1 MQHTRSTTRSH
12 RKRSESSKT
21 QGYGLRSASL
31 SRHAASRRQEET
43 LAEAGP
49 SHIIDLRPAL
59 EAVHVSSAQCA
70 LAYLPWELGAR
81 PSTPEKEHR
90 SGPPDAGLSLRSEK
104 DQRSGP
110 PDAGLNLRSEK
121 PHAAPQKLRVSRIC
135 VEDIVSAQI
144 DACDPLK
151 TLPAADFCHVLS
163 EVTDIVVRVMTEGER
178 AVRAGP
184 RRC

>member
-1 MQHTRSTTRSH
+1 MGYAPPRSPDTQPVGVKKRRSP
-12 RKRSESSKT
+12 KP
-21 QGYGLRSASL
+21 
-31 SRHAASRRQEET
+31 
-43 LAEAGP
+43 GP

-59 EAVHVSSAQCA
+59 EAVHVSSARCA
-70 LAYLPWELGAR
+70 LAYLPWELGVR
-81 PSTPEKEHR
+81 PSTPEKEQR
-90 SGPPDAGLSLRSEK
+90 PPDAGLNLRSEK

-121 PHAAPQKLRVSRIC
+121 SHAGERDAGPQKLRVSRIC

-163 EVTDIVVRVMTEGER
+163 EVTDIVVRVMTKGER
-178 AVRAGP
+178 AVRARP

>member
-1 MQHTRSTTRSH
+1 MGYAPPRSPDTQPVGVKKRRSP
-12 RKRSESSKT
+12 KP
-21 QGYGLRSASL
+21 
-31 SRHAASRRQEET
+31 
-43 LAEAGP
+43 GP

-59 EAVHVSSAQCA
+59 EAVHVSSARCA

-81 PSTPEKEHR
+81 PSTPEKE
-90 SGPPDAGLSLRSEK
+90 
-104 DQRSGP
+104 QRSGP
-110 PDAGLNLRSEK
+110 PDAGLNLRREK
-121 PHAAPQKLRVSRIC
+121 PHGGERDAAPQKLRVSRIC

>member
-1 MQHTRSTTRSH
+1 MGYAPPRSPDTQPVGVKKRRSP
-12 RKRSESSKT
+12 KP
-21 QGYGLRSASL
+21 
-31 SRHAASRRQEET
+31 
-43 LAEAGP
+43 GP

-110 PDAGLNLRSEK
+110 PDNGLNLRSEK

>member
-1 MQHTRSTTRSH
+1 MLAVGEHV
-12 RKRSESSKT
+12 
-21 QGYGLRSASL
+21 
-31 SRHAASRRQEET
+31 RHAHCRRGKESRGRVQSLCFHCT
-43 LAEAGP
+43 
-49 SHIIDLRPAL
+49 RL
-59 EAVHVSSAQCA
+59 E
-70 LAYLPWELGAR
+70 GA
-81 PSTPEKEHR
+81 
-90 SGPPDAGLSLRSEK
+90 D
-104 DQRSGP
+104 
-110 PDAGLNLRSEK
+110 
-121 PHAAPQKLRVSRIC
+121 AAPQKLRVSRIC